1 MGREKASVSLASDRH
16 GECRDGNMTDGASR
30 KTVSR
35 LAAVI
40 FMGLA
45 FAGCAMML
53 TSGNQSMF
61 ADIGHYTAVAE

>member
-1 MGREKASVSLASDRH
+1 MKASVSPASDRH
-16 GECRDGNMTDGASR
+16 GACRDKDMTNGAN
-30 KTVSR
+30 KMVSR

-53 TSGNQSMF
+53 TSGNQSLF
-61 ADIGHYTAVAE
+61 ADGHYTAVVAAE

>member
-1 MGREKASVSLASDRH
+1 
-16 GECRDGNMTDGASR
+16 MTNGANR

-53 TSGNQSMF
+53 NSGNQSLF
-61 ADIGHYTAVAE
+61 ADIGHYTAVAP

>member
-1 MGREKASVSLASDRH
+1 
-16 GECRDGNMTDGASR
+16 MTNGANR

-53 TSGNQSMF
+53 TAGNQSLF
-61 ADIGHYTAVAE
+61 ADVGHYSAVAP